1 MDAFAYKQG
10 HLTVGLLGFT
20 AAASAISLVTVT
32 YQGLGSG
39 YAVLCL
45 APLALG
51 IFSLLVTARPLVT
64 FVIALI
70 FITSPIRLAL
80 TAPQSAAISMFLLT
94 AAIVGL
100 ALRMSGRAIAPDPLT
115 VPVGIFAAYGIVSAV
130 HGFLVGNE
138 VSYLLGDCFQ
148 VVEFATVYFLVSQLL
163 RSDANIRLVLRA
175 LLISI
180 LITVLVELV
189 LFALGPAAGGLLP
202 SWEGGSS
209 SEELVRT
216 IDIDATILFTVL
228 INLYPAV
235 RSRTQRYLIW
245 AALTPTTANI
255 ALSLS
260 RGLWICTLTAVVVSL
275 ALQGGKTRARLL
287 KASACVSICVVLLAT
302 MWKTSSDSED
312 SLMDVFEERVYHGV
326 DQVEQGLGGTE
337 SMATRRFLEMEIVG
351 PQVLDRPWFGYGLGA
366 TYLIGGFAVLDS
378 GTKAL
383 IDHHFIHNLYLV
395 TAFRMGLIGLALLL
409 WVLYRYFRKILDSYR
424 KMPPDFSKALIAGLV
439 ASVVGQLFLSVTE
452 PTVIDHPTCVLIA
465 TAMAISF
472 RLAQSAAIH
481 KKQIA

>member
-1 MDAFAYKQG
+1 VDAVAHKQG
-10 HLTVGLLGFT
+10 ILAVGVLGSI
-20 AAASAISLVTVT
+20 AAVSAMSLVTFG
-32 YQGLGSG
+32 YQRSASG
-39 YAVLCL
+39 YALLCL

-51 IFSLLVTARPLVT
+51 IFSLLVYARPLVT
-64 FVIALI
+64 FVMTLV

-80 TAPQSAAISMFLLT
+80 TAPQSAVISMFLL
-94 AAIVGL
+94 AAATVGL
-100 ALRMSGRAIAPDPLT
+100 ALRTPCRAIAPDPMH
-115 VPVGIFAAYGIVSAV
+115 VPIGIFAAYGIVSAV
-130 HGFLVGNE
+130 HGFLAGNE
-138 VSYLLGDCFQ
+138 ASYLFGDCFQ

-163 RSDANIRLVLRA
+163 RSDASIRLVLRA

-189 LFALGPAAGGLLP
+189 LFALGPSAGGLLP

-228 INLYPAV
+228 INLYPAI
-235 RSRTQRYLIW
+235 RSRKTRYLIW
-245 AALTPTTANI
+245 AALIPTVANI

-260 RGLWICTLTAVVVSL
+260 RGLWICTLVAVVVSL

-287 KASACVSICVVLLAT
+287 KASACVSVCIVLLAT

-326 DQVEQGLGGTE
+326 DQVEQGLGGAE

-395 TAFRMGLIGLALLL
+395 TAFRMGLVGLALLL
-409 WVLYRYFRKILDSYR
+409 WVLLRYFRRILDAYK
-424 KMPPDFSKALIAGLV
+424 KMSPGFSKALIAGLV
-439 ASVVGQLFLSVTE
+439 ASVVGQLFLSMTE

-465 TAMAISF
+465 TAMAISL
-472 RLAQSAAIH
+472 RLAPPAANRE
-481 KKQIA
+481 KQIL